1 MYRPRSF
8 RKDCKS
14 AETVKK
20 EAVKKENIELPKP
33 SFATDCNNEPVS
45 KKIPERPDEPIS
57 LEDLTRAKSDI
68 RGEI

>member
-8 RKDCKS
+8 RKPCKS
-14 AETVKK
+14 ADET
-20 EAVKKENIELPKP
+20 KKENLEIPKP
-33 SFATDCNNEPVS
+33 SFATECDNEPVS

-68 RGEI
+68 RGMN